1 MTSDFLS
8 VALDAAKSAED
19 IITSYYLN
27 KTIQVDLKDD
37 ETPVTLADKEA
48 EKAIRQTIT
57 QAFPDHGFLGE
68 EYGMQEGT
76 SPYMW
81 IIDPID
87 ATKNYIRKIPIFGT
101 QIALMKGEDLILG
114 ISNAP
119 LLNEL
124 LYAKKGNGA
133 FLNDEP
139 ITVSNVSQPAN
150 AMICH
155 GGLKWFTEKDY
166 LSGIC
171 NLINGTARSRGFGD
185 FYMYH
190 LVASG
195 RVDAVIE
202 AAISIWDIAA
212 ITVIVREAGGQVTD
226 MQGNAITQE
235 TSSLVAT
242 NGVLHQN
249 VMRYFAKN

>member
-1 MTSDFLS
+1 MNSQFLT
-8 VALDAAKSAED
+8 VALEAVKNAEE
-19 IITSYYLN
+19 IITSYYTGDAI
-27 KTIQVDLKDD
+27 KVELKDD
-37 ETPVTLADKEA
+37 ETPVTRADTEA
-48 EKAIRQTIT
+48 EKAIRETIT

-68 EYGMQEGT
+68 EYGTQEGT
-76 SPYMW
+76 SPYLW

-101 QIALMKGEDLILG
+101 QIALMKDEELILG
-114 ISNAP
+114 VSNAP

-124 LYAKKGNGA
+124 LYAEVGKGA

-139 ITVSNVSQPAN
+139 INVSNVAQPAD

-155 GGLKWFTEKDY
+155 GGIKWFVEKGTFP
-166 LSGIC
+166 GIY
-171 NLINGTARSRGFGD
+171 NLINETARSRGFGD

-195 RVDAVIE
+195 RVDIVIE

-212 ITVIVREAGGQVTD
+212 ITVIVREAGGTVTD
-226 MQGNAITQE
+226 IQGQAITKG
-235 TSSLVAT
+235 TASLIAT
-242 NGVLHQN
+242 NGILHNTVLDC
-249 VMRYFAKN
+249 FKS